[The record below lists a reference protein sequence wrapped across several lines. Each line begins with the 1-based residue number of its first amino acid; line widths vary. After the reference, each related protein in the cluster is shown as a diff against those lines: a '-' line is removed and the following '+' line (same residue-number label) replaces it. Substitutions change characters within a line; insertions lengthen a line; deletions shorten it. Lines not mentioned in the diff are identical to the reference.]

1 MLLGWGEVALRLG
14 TAAVFG
20 LLVGF
25 ERERRARAAG
35 MRTMAL
41 VAVGAALFTLIAV
54 YPYADIVTAQHSAAE
69 PSRIIA
75 QIVTG
80 IGFLGAG
87 TIWLR
92 KNLVHGL
99 TTAAALWVVA
109 AVGTACGAGLWVLAA
124 ATIVVMLLV
133 LVALRPIESR
143 IFPTATMGVVRVWKT
158 AEPTATSVLTQVEEI
173 CRGAGLRVDS
183 LAMRTTPKGMEL
195 LELRFVM
202 LPAQRAAQA
211 IEEIRRLPG
220 VEAVRLDS
228 RPMEP

>member
-1 MLLGWGEVALRLG
+1 MLGWGEIALRLG
-14 TAAVFG
+14 VAALVG

-54 YPYADIVTAQHSAAE
+54 YPYADIVSAQHSATE

-92 KNLVHGL
+92 KNIVHGL

-109 AVGTACGAGLWVLAA
+109 AVGTACGAGLWPLAGG
-124 ATIVVMLLV
+124 TVGVMLLV
-133 LVALRPIESR
+133 LVVLRPIESR
-143 IFPTATMGVVRVWKT
+143 LFPSATMGVVRVWKS
-158 AEPTATSVLTQVEEI
+158 AEPAATSVLARAEEI
-173 CRGAGLRVDS
+173 CQRAGLRIES
-183 LAMRTTPKGMEL
+183 LGMRTTPKGMEL
-195 LELRFVM
+195 LELRFMM
-202 LPAQRAAQA
+202 LPAQQAARA
-211 IEEIRRLPG
+211 IEEIRQLPG
-220 VEAVRLDS
+220 VEAVRLDT
-228 RPMEP
+228 RPTEA